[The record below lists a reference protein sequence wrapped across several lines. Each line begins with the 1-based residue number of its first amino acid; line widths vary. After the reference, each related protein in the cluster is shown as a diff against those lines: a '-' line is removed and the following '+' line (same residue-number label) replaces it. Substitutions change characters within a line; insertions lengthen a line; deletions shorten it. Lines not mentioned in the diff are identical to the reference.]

1 MKLTTLLIAGAA
13 CAMATSAFAQGM
25 GGGRNLD
32 ANGDGKI
39 DKTEYAGSAK
49 TMFERL
55 DADKDGKISAA
66 EMSGGPGGG
75 GGGAGGFM
83 ARFLGDADG
92 NKDGSITLAEL
103 TASREAAFDRLDT
116 NKDGA
121 LSQEEMAAGRTPR
134 PGQ

>member
-1 MKLTTLLIAGAA
+1 MNLKTILIAGAA

-39 DKTEYAGSAK
+39 DKTEYASTAK
-49 TMFERL
+49 TMLERM
-55 DADKDGKISAA
+55 DTNKDGKIAA
-66 EMSGGPGGG
+66 SELPA

-83 ARFLGDADG
+83 ARFVGDADAD
-92 NKDGSITLAEL
+92 KDGSITAAEL
-103 TASREAAFDRLDT
+103 TASREAAFVRLDT
-116 NKDGA
+116 NKDGS
-121 LSQEEMAAGRTPR
+121 LSQEEMAAGRPPR